1 MMFTATKHI
10 FSLHRRNNKYR
21 VFGGLC
27 FGEDKPSFSTFFKPF
42 VDTFKKIEIDGKK
55 L

>member
-1 MMFTATKHI
+1 MMFNATKHI

-21 VFGGLC
+21 VFGGLW
-27 FGEDKPSFSTFFKPF
+27 FGEDKPFFSTFFKPF
-42 VDTFKKIEIDGKK
+42 VDTFKKIEIHGKK